1 MVRLSQRILPNA
13 QRLLAAVG
21 LAVLVISLTPL
32 VDWLGRA
39 MAGSWG
45 DPDGDLL
52 IVLSGA
58 DIEDGVP
65 GVNTYWRC
73 FYAAHAYRNGHFRKM
88 LISGG
93 GDRTPIA
100 AAMRD
105 VVVGLG
111 VPRDAIVLET
121 GSRSTRENA
130 LFSASILRAMEGR
143 KVLLTSD
150 FHMRR
155 AHRAFR
161 QAGVETEPRPI
172 PDVRKRA
179 VSSAGRWGGFL
190 DLVEECVK
198 IAYYQWKGW
207 I

>member
-1 MVRLSQRILPNA
+1 MLRYT

-32 VDWLGRA
+32 VDRLGRA

-45 DPDGDLL
+45 DPDAELL

-65 GVNTYWRC
+65 GVNSYWRC
-73 FYAAHAYRNGHFRKM
+73 FYAAHAYRHGHFRKM

-93 GDRTPIA
+93 GSRMPIA
-100 AAMRD
+100 EAMRD
-105 VVVGLG
+105 VVVVLG

-121 GSRSTRENA
+121 ASRSTRENA
-130 LFSASILRAMEGR
+130 VFSASILRSLEGR

-150 FHMRR
+150 FHMYR
-155 AHRAFR
+155 AHRAFLK
-161 QAGVETEPRPI
+161 AGVETEPRPI

-179 VSSAGRWGGFL
+179 TSSAGRWGGFL
-190 DLVEECVK
+190 DLAEESVK
-198 IAYYQWKGW
+198 IVYYKWKGW